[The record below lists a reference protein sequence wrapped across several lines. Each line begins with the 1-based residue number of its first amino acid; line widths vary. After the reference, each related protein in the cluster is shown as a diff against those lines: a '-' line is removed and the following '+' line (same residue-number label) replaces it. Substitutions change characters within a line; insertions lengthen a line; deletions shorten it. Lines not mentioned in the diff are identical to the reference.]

1 MNRRQVIQNLTLGV
15 GGLLALPSWANA
27 WNASTFPKST
37 AFSAAEESLLAEIV
51 DTIIPKTDTS
61 GAKELGVQK
70 FVQRMIAD
78 CFNKNDQDTF
88 KSGLQKTDKLAS
100 EKYGKGFEACS
111 STEKLELLKAIQNS
125 EDKDLKS
132 YFGLVKRLTIQGYMN
147 SEYVMTNITKFEFAP
162 GRFHGCVSI

>member
-27 WNASTFPKST
+27 WNASNFPKST

-88 KSGLQKTDKLAS
+88 KAGLQKTDKLAS
-100 EKYGKGFEACS
+100 EKYGKGFETCS
-111 STEKLELLKAIQNS
+111 SIEKLELLKAIQNS